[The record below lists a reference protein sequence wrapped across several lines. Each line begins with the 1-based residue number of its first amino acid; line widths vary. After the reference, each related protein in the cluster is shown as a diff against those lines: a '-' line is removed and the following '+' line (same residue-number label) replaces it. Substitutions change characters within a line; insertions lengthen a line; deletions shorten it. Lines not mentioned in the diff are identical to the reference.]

1 MKNTLWAIFMLPF
14 GIIAQEHFVHKC
26 GTNHMFSQLLLQDPS
41 LLDIIEETDLQLSHG
56 AVEYGKESLKKRTQN
71 TLIVIPVVFHVIYDD
86 AVSNISRE
94 QIMDGLRVLNEDFRR
109 LNADTVNTRQIF
121 KDRAADVE
129 IEFRLASIDPFGN
142 CTDGVNR
149 IFSTLTNN
157 ANDNVKNLSM
167 WNNRRYLN
175 IWVVKNIQLP
185 NQPSQG
191 IVLGYAYRPFPNQQG
206 INDGIVIRHDRIGT
220 IGTSVSRGRT
230 LTHEVGHFLGLKHPF
245 DGGCFQ
251 GDDIADTPPVA
262 TESFGCNLQKNTCTN
277 DVPDLPD
284 MIENYMDYANDN
296 CMNIFTIGQ
305 RNYMRNVVQSFA
317 HRAELI
323 SQTNLQRVGLVN
335 NTQCPPKA
343 LGFASRRVL
352 CIGDTIQFLDISA
365 GGPATTRMWTFTGA
379 SPATSTEANP
389 QIIFTQPGLQKV
401 ELTLTNA
408 AGLSTFKNYEYIA
421 VRPSPANFG
430 NFLKEDFSITW
441 LPSFNWFVEDV
452 HSVGSSWTT
461 AMNAGYNDS
470 RSARVLNADSL
481 AGTVHNLISP
491 TVDVRFSTG
500 LSMRFKYAYARRQSG
515 NTDALRFY
523 ISLNCG
529 RTWILR
535 RAVLGAQLVTAPD
548 VPEGIFVP
556 ANNSEWKEVTV
567 PLGIYANNPN
577 DIMFRW
583 EFTSGGGNAIY
594 IDDINLDVT
603 IGTDEWE
610 ADDKVTLYPN
620 PAKRGSLVVFES
632 PVHFGSDVRLVN
644 LTGQIVATFETI
656 ENQTTFGFRIPQ
668 HISPGI
674 YMLMSRSG
682 ITKKLIIQ

>member
-1 MKNTLWAIFMLPF
+1 MKNPF
-14 GIIAQEHFVHKC
+14 LAVFFLSVGLMAQENFIHKC
-26 GTNHMFSQLLLQDPS
+26 GTNHMFGQLLLSNPS
-41 LLDIIEETDLQLSHG
+41 LKEAIEESDRQLAHQ
-56 AVEYGKESLKKRTQN
+56 AEEYSRTTQTKRTQN
-71 TLIVIPVVFHVIYDD
+71 NVIIIPVVFHVIYDD
-86 AVSNISRE
+86 AISNISRE

-129 IEFRLASIDPFGN
+129 IEFQLASIDPFGN
-142 CTDGVNR
+142 CTDGINR
-149 IFSTLTNN
+149 IFSSLTNN

-167 WNNRRYLN
+167 WSNRRYLN

-191 IVLGYAYRPFPNQQG
+191 VVLGYAYRPFANQQG

-220 IGTSVSRGRT
+220 IGTSTSRGRT

-245 DGGCFQ
+245 DGGCLQ

-305 RNYMRNVVQSFA
+305 RNYMRNVLQSFG
-317 HRAELI
+317 HRAELV
-323 SQTNLQRVGLVN
+323 SQANLQRVGLVN

-343 LGFASRRVL
+343 IGFAPRRVL
-352 CIGDTIQFLDISA
+352 CVGDTAQFIDISA
-365 GGPATTRMWTFTGA
+365 GGPATSRVWSFSGA
-379 SPATSTEANP
+379 TPTTSTQPNP
-389 QIIFTQPGLQKV
+389 HIIFTQPGLHKV
-401 ELTLTNA
+401 ELTLSNA
-408 AGLSTFKNYEYIA
+408 AGSSTFKKYDYIT
-421 VRPSPANFG
+421 VRPKPANFG
-430 NFLKEDFSITW
+430 NFLQEDFSVTW

-461 AMNAGYNDS
+461 AMNAGYNDT
-470 RSARVLNADSL
+470 RSARVLNFDSL

-500 LSMRFKYAYARRQSG
+500 LSLRFKYAYARRHPDNS
-515 NTDALRFY
+515 DALRLY
-523 ISLNCG
+523 VSLNCG

-548 VPEGIFVP
+548 MPYGIFVP

-583 EFTSGGGNAIY
+583 EFTSGGGNTIY
-594 IDDINLDVT
+594 IDDIYLDVT
-603 IGTDEWE
+603 IGTDHWD
-610 ADDKVTLYPN
+610 ASDKISLYPN
-620 PAKRGSLVVFES
+620 PARIGSVVIFDT
-632 PVHFGSDVRLVN
+632 PLNFGTNVRLVN
-644 LTGQIVATFETI
+644 LTGQVVATFENL
-656 ENQTTFGFRIPQ
+656 ENQTTLEFRIPESL
-668 HISPGI
+668 SPGV
-674 YMLMSRSG
+674 YMLITGSG
-682 ITKKLIIQ
+682 LSKKLIVQ